1 MSQELEQTA
10 AQRAKE
16 AVQLDR
22 QGSRAAA
29 IAKYQQAI
37 QLLYKLL
44 ELTDDDKIRAVYWE
58 KIKQYQSRTEQ
69 LKSAKQVEEPLQQGK
84 ARFDELVVT
93 EKPKVTWQDVVGL
106 EAAKKAIRDSIIFPH
121 RRPDLY
127 PLGWPRGILLFGPPG
142 CGKTLLA
149 AAVANEIE
157 AYFYYV
163 DAASVMSK
171 WLGESE
177 KNVANLFYSARESC
191 KDGHPAIIFIDEVDS
206 LTAVRQVE
214 VGGEARARNQLLK
227 EMDGLTEKGRN
238 EHLYVL
244 AATNKPWDLDEP
256 FVRRFQKRIYVP
268 LPDRASR
275 LDMFKQYISHLRV
288 DESVSLEVL
297 ADATPN
303 YSGHDIHDI
312 CMEAQM
318 KVVRELFESG
328 QTGPGT
334 KPRPITMDD
343 LLEIIRTRRSSISM
357 ETIAKIESWSK
368 MHMAL

>member
-10 AQRAKE
+10 AQKAKE
-16 AVQLDR
+16 AVQLDK

-29 IAKYQQAI
+29 IVRYQQTI

-44 ELTDDDKIRAVYWE
+44 ELTEDDKIRAVYWE
-58 KIKQYQSRTEQ
+58 KIKLYQNRVEQ
-69 LKSAKQVEEPLQQGK
+69 LKSAKQMEEPLQQGK
-84 ARFDELVVT
+84 ARFDELVIT
-93 EKPKVTWQDVVGL
+93 EKPKVIWQDVVGL
-106 EAAKKAIRDSIIFPH
+106 DAAKKAIRDSIIFPY
-121 RRPDLY
+121 RRPDLF
-127 PLGWPRGILLFGPPG
+127 PLGWPKGILLFGPPG

-157 AYFYYV
+157 ASFYYV

-177 KNVANLFYSARESC
+177 KNVANLFSSAREAC
-191 KDGHPAIIFIDEVDS
+191 KSGHPAIIFIDEVDS

-227 EMDGLTEKGRN
+227 EMDGLTEKGRT

-244 AATNKPWDLDEP
+244 AATNKPWELDEP

-268 LPDRASR
+268 LPDRAAR
-275 LDMFKQYISHLRV
+275 IEMFRQYISRLKV
-288 DESVSLEVL
+288 DESVNLETL
-297 ADATPN
+297 ADSTSN

-318 KVVRELFESG
+318 RVVRELFESG

-334 KPRPITMDD
+334 KPRPITMND
-343 LLEIIRTRRSSISM
+343 LLEVIKIRRSSISM
-357 ETIAKIESWSK
+357 ETITRIENWAR
-368 MHMAL
+368 MHEAL